1 MSTSFTAA
9 GLQAEMWGARCAFVL
24 DDEVEIG
31 ALVVQVLKTCGFA
44 SRQFTMPLPFLKEL
58 ELSPP
63 DLVVLDLALGQSDAV
78 EIIRQ
83 LDVLKYKGSILLISG
98 RDAATLA
105 EFAKIGERHGMV
117 MLDPVRKPFR
127 ASDIRNSLAWHNA
140 ETRNEAKEPPRAPR
154 APKQIKVQLTEA
166 LRKNWLEL
174 WYQPKIDL
182 KSLSVAGAEGLLRA
196 RHPEL
201 GIITPENILP
211 PPGDPS
217 YAPLSA
223 FVVERAMKDW
233 RCFAD
238 QGLPLKLAVNV
249 PISVLISPDFIRLV
263 RQSLPKDPE
272 FPGLIL
278 EVTEDEV
285 IRDPQWT
292 REIAMQLELH
302 NVHISIDDFG
312 AAYASM
318 ARLND
323 LPVSEVKIDQSFVLN
338 CSSDES
344 KRFLCQTVVDLAHRF
359 GASVCAEGIET
370 PEDLRALVD
379 MGADTAQGFLFAKPM
394 TADALAQKL
403 LPSPTGAAHH
413 PLAMPSR
420 HQILRYRSP

>member
-1 MSTSFTAA
+1 MSTSSSST
-9 GLQAEMWGARCAFVL
+9 GPPAEKWGARCAYIL

-31 ALVVQVLKTCGFA
+31 ILVAQVLSTCGIA
-44 SRQFTMPLPFLKEL
+44 SRQFTMPVPFFKEF
-58 ELSPP
+58 ELSRP

-78 EIIRQ
+78 EIIRR
-83 LDVLKYKGSILLISG
+83 LEVLKYKGSILLVSG

-105 EFAKIGERHGMV
+105 EIAQIGERHGMV
-117 MLDPVRKPFR
+117 MLEPLRKPFR
-127 ASDIRNSLAWHNA
+127 ANDIRRSLAGHNP
-140 ETRNEAKEPPRAPR
+140 ETRIEPKTAFPTPSP
-154 APKQIKVQLTEA
+154 PKQIKVQLTEA

-174 WYQPKIDL
+174 WYQPKVDL
-182 KSLSVAGAEGLLRA
+182 RSLSVAGAEGLLRA

-201 GIITPENILP
+201 GIVLPENILP

-223 FVVERAMKDW
+223 FVVERAARDW
-233 RCFAD
+233 KRFAD
-238 QGLPLKLAVNV
+238 QGLRLKLAVNV

-263 RQSLPKDPE
+263 RRNLPQDPD
-272 FPGLIL
+272 FPGLVL
-278 EVTEDEV
+278 EITEDEV

-292 REIAMQLELH
+292 REIATQLKLY

-323 LPVSEVKIDQSFVLN
+323 LPVSEVKIDRSFVAN

-344 KRFLCQTVVDLAHRF
+344 RRVLCQTVVDLAHRF
-359 GASVCAEGIET
+359 GASVCAEGVET
-370 PEDLRALVD
+370 AEDLRALVD

-394 TADALAQKL
+394 TADALVQKL
-403 LPSPTGAAHH
+403 LASSAGAMRG
-413 PLAMPSR
+413 PLAMPSGHKIPPHR
-420 HQILRYRSP
+420 LA

>member
-1 MSTSFTAA
+1 
-9 GLQAEMWGARCAFVL
+9 
-24 DDEVEIG
+24 
-31 ALVVQVLKTCGFA
+31 
-44 SRQFTMPLPFLKEL
+44 
-58 ELSPP
+58 
-63 DLVVLDLALGQSDAV
+63 VLDLALGQSDAV
-78 EIIRQ
+78 EIIRR
-83 LDVLKYKGSILLISG
+83 LETLKYKGSILLVSG

-105 EFAKIGERHGMV
+105 EIAQIGERHGMV
-117 MLDPVRKPFR
+117 MLEPLRKPFR
-127 ASDIRNSLAWHNA
+127 PNDIRRRLAGHDA
-140 ETRNEAKEPPRAPR
+140 EARTEARETPPG
-154 APKQIKVQLTEA
+154 PKPQKRIAVQVAEA

-182 KSLSVAGAEGLLRA
+182 KSLSIAGAEGLLRA
-196 RHPEL
+196 RHPDL
-201 GIITPENILP
+201 GIILPENILP

-233 RCFAD
+233 KRFAD

-249 PISVLISPDFIRLV
+249 PISVLISPDFVRLV
-263 RQSLPKDPE
+263 RRTLPKDPD

-292 REIAMQLELH
+292 REIAMQLKLH

-323 LPVSEVKIDQSFVLN
+323 LPVSEVKIDRSFVST

-344 KRFLCQTVVDLAHRF
+344 KRILCQTVVDLAHRF
-359 GASVCAEGIET
+359 GATACAEGVET
-370 PEDLRALVD
+370 AEDLRALIA
-379 MGADTAQGFLFAKPM
+379 MGTDTAQGFLFAKPM
-394 TADALAQKL
+394 TPDALAQKL
-403 LPSPTGAAHH
+403 LASSAPATRH
-413 PLAMPSR
+413 PLAMHSGHQSR
-420 HQILRYRSP
+420 PN